1 MKTFITALVLATATT
16 AALFAAGC
24 TQMPT
29 ENQRTPDTRPQIS
42 FKAVS
47 EGAKKAQ
54 VLVDG
59 LVMGVVG
66 DYAESIAALRIL
78 PGSHLLTVVLGNQ
91 IILEEKFYAGDGVSR
106 TFTVN

>member
-1 MKTFITALVLATATT
+1 MKKVIRALILAAAAAVLTV
-16 AALFAAGC
+16 GC

-29 ENQRTPDTRPQIS
+29 EKQDTPDMRPQIS

-47 EGAKKAQ
+47 ERAKTAK

-59 LVMGVVG
+59 LTMGAVS
-66 DYAESIAALRIL
+66 DYAENIAALRIL
-78 PGSHLLTVVLGNQ
+78 PGTHLLTVVLGNQ

-106 TFTVN
+106 TFIVN